1 MSRQTTPAPLP
12 AVDIRQSHNYGSR
25 GRANLRSQLAA
36 ASTNFNQAF
45 ATGRTGAGVS
55 PVLEESHRDE
65 EELPQQ
71 PPTPRQGTV
80 VESMAHY
87 EGSAQS
93 QGHRRVPTPPA
104 PPAAAP
110 RAATPAETPSPWSLL
125 APSTW
130 SLSAVLSAVLF
141 AVPRYLWRN
150 LWALLVGALLLVT
163 AAHISLPEKAG
174 ARRDEIFRG
183 LKLIAGLPGYD
194 FPPGELEKMWLTVRY
209 NSSLIA
215 DGLPAITDPAAQHV
229 INIFHLSRIDAM
241 EANYTFLSGRTT
253 ALEEFLPPRMVVDV
267 VDGEMVIN
275 EDFWHALDN
284 KLRGSPALFDGFVS
298 TNLNAATDVARDVS
312 VQWLESAVAQRR
324 ILDRDGILELLEQNG
339 QGLETRFTA
348 MLRAGTQEAISAAR
362 TIAAQVAA
370 EVAENAP
377 ADFRTQLALLAK
389 SNLITNTYD
398 ALSTVNYF
406 SPNLGAVV
414 DPHGTSPTAQNLQKI
429 PSVSFFG
436 TRKRR
441 EHPPIMALIKWD
453 ETGDCWCAA
462 ESPNKG
468 KAQLAVMTEHKIAP
482 KRLVVE
488 HVPATGTRGIAAAPQ
503 DIELWAETFSEEQA
517 SIYRQKISDL
527 FTRYDMSSCMDTAKP
542 PPTNTSVCV
551 GVGTYD
557 IHGEN
562 WVQSFPM
569 FVDMESIELAASK
582 FYYRVTSNWGADHTC
597 SYRLRLT
604 GEEF

>member
-55 PVLEESHRDE
+55 PVLESHRDE

-93 QGHRRVPTPPA
+93 QGHQRVPTPPA

-130 SLSAVLSAVLF
+130 SLSAVLF

-150 LWALLVGALLLVT
+150 LWALLVGALLLVI
-163 AAHISLPEKAG
+163 AANVSLPQKAG

-183 LKLIAGLPGYD
+183 LKIVAGLPGYD
-194 FPPGELEKMWLTVRY
+194 LPPGELERLWLMVRY
-209 NSSLIA
+209 NSSLVA
-215 DGLPAITDPAAQHV
+215 DGLPAITDPVTQNV
-229 INIFHLSRIDAM
+229 INIMHFSRIDAM
-241 EANYTFLSGRTT
+241 EANYTSLV
-253 ALEEFLPPRMVVDV
+253 EYLPPRMVVDV
-267 VDGEMVIN
+267 VDGQMAINDNFWLALNDKLHGTGVI
-275 EDFWHALDN
+275 
-284 KLRGSPALFDGFVS
+284 FDGFVS
-298 TNLNAATDVARDVS
+298 ANEHIAAEVS
-312 VQWLESAVAQRR
+312 REATFRWLESAFAERR
-324 ILDRDGILELLEQNG
+324 ILDREGIYELLQQNEKD
-339 QGLETRFTA
+339 LETRMAA
-348 MLRAGTQEAISAAR
+348 MMRAGTQEAISAAR
-362 TIAAQVAA
+362 MVATQVAL

-377 ADFRTQLALLAK
+377 ADFRTQLAILAK
-389 SNLITNTYD
+389 SNLIANTYD
-398 ALSTVNYF
+398 AISSVNYF
-406 SPNLGAVV
+406 SPNLGAVI

-429 PSVSFFG
+429 PSVGFFG

-441 EHPPIMALIKWD
+441 EHPPAMALIKWD